1 MTDIMCL
8 LKTLLHTGTLWMNW
22 CMVAICAGCIPLLLL
37 FKEKY
42 SRLELDAANR
52 QANSVSVQNVGLDEQ
67 TPLVSSLDGG
77 YGGGDNGVRNRAGS
91 SSQSAV

>member
-1 MTDIMCL
+1 MGTLSYFLFTDP
-8 LKTLLHTGTLWMNW
+8 GTLWMNW
-22 CMVAICAGCIPLLLL
+22 CMVGICGGCIPLLLL
-37 FKEKY
+37 FKEQY

-52 QANSVSVQNVGLDEQ
+52 HAKRVAVQNLGVDEQ

-91 SSQSAV
+91 SSQSEV

>member
-1 MTDIMCL
+1 MGTLSYFLFTDP
-8 LKTLLHTGTLWMNW
+8 GTLWMNW
-22 CMVAICAGCIPLLLL
+22 CMVGICGGCIPLLLL
-37 FKEKY
+37 FKEQY

-52 QANSVSVQNVGLDEQ
+52 HAKRVVVQNLGVDEQ

-91 SSQSAV
+91 LSQSEV